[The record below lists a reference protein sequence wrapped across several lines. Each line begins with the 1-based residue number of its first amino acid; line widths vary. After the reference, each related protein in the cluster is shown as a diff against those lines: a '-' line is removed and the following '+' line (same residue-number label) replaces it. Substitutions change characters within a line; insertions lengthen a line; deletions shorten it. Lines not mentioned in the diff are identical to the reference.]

1 MDRLRLDIPLAQHPK
16 PLSALQFKV
25 LKWVN
30 DGCPGGLFEGYSHRI
45 SARALADDQ
54 YISISGKGPT
64 WTAKI
69 TQRGLELLK
78 SIDDSDNNNHT
89 HESKADKFIQ
99 KLTAAG
105 GVLEVEGGY
114 SHIAANDALI
124 RGVMKSALRPQGYKL
139 EITSV
144 GSWQKPKYEAH
155 WARHFPDD
163 VHERPVPIPDS
174 VGKYH
179 PVAKAFRDGTKG
191 VSKEHVDR
199 AAKLLHA
206 LATESTARGYEVT
219 LPSSHKRTD
228 TRRPTTLDGDIA
240 ITIGMTTVPLEMRE
254 LPPNSGAARPYI
266 PKYNSRTQSWT
277 LVNNTDFVSTG
288 RLQLEVTQKY
298 STHGRQER
306 FHDGKRQQLDS
317 VLPAIL
323 REIEIQQLEN
333 EWKRE
338 QARLKEEDTQRR
350 WEAAMKRARKRIQDH
365 HKAQQLKIQ
374 ADAWAEAGMLRKY
387 VDALEARVSSER
399 DGELVNRG
407 HAWLSWA
414 RDYIDAKDPL
424 LRPIEVPVMADYRDE
439 DLVPFLDGWSPHGPH
454 GMR

>member
-1 MDRLRLDIPLAQHPK
+1 MDRLGWGIPLPQHPK
-16 PLSALQFKV
+16 PLSVLQSKV
-25 LKWVN
+25 LRWVN
-30 DGCPGGLFEGYSHRI
+30 DDCPGSIFEGYSHRI
-45 SARALADDQ
+45 AARALADDR
-54 YISISGKGPT
+54 YITITGKGPS

-69 TQRGLELLK
+69 TQRGVELLEG
-78 SIDDSDNNNHT
+78 IDDSAANNHT
-89 HESKADKFIQ
+89 QESEADKFIQ

-114 SHIAANDALI
+114 SHSAANDALI
-124 RGVMKSALRPQGYKL
+124 RGVMKSALRPKGYKL
-139 EITSV
+139 EIKSV
-144 GSWQKPKYEAH
+144 GSWQSPKYEAH

-179 PVAKAFRDGTKG
+179 PVAKVFRDGTPG
-191 VSKEHVDR
+191 VSKEHVAR

-240 ITIGMTTVPLEMRE
+240 ITIGSTTVPLEMRE
-254 LPPNSGAARPYI
+254 LPPNGGAAKPYN
-266 PKYNSRTQSWT
+266 PKYNSRNQSWT
-277 LVNNTDFVSTG
+277 LVNSTDFVSTG
-288 RLQLEVTQKY
+288 RLQLELTEKY

-306 FHDGKRQQLDS
+306 FRDGKRQQLDTA
-317 VLPAIL
+317 LPAIL
-323 REIEIQQLEN
+323 REIEIQHLEN

-338 QARLKEEDTQRR
+338 QARLKEEETQRR
-350 WEAAMKRARKRIQDH
+350 WEAAMERARIRIQDH

-387 VDALEARVSSER
+387 VAALEARLSSER
-399 DGELVNRG
+399 DVELVNRG
-407 HAWLSWA
+407 LAWLAWT

-424 LRPIEVPVMADYRDE
+424 LRPIEVPVLADYRDE

>member
-1 MDRLRLDIPLAQHPK
+1 MPQHPK
-16 PLSALQFKV
+16 PLSFLQSKV

-30 DGCPGGLFEGYSHRI
+30 DGCPDSIFEGYSHRI
-45 SARALADDQ
+45 AARALADDR
-54 YISISGKGPT
+54 YITITGKGPT

-69 TQRGLELLK
+69 TQTGAELLK
-78 SIDDSDNNNHT
+78 SIEDSDSNNHT
-89 HESKADKFIQ
+89 HESEADKFIQ
-99 KLTAAG
+99 NLAAAG

-114 SHIAANDALI
+114 SHITANDALI
-124 RGVMKSALRPQGYKL
+124 RGVMKSALRPKGYKL

-144 GSWQKPKYEAH
+144 GSWQSPKYEAH

-163 VHERPVPIPDS
+163 VHERPVPIPDP

-179 PVAKAFRDGTKG
+179 PVAKVFRDGTRG
-191 VSKEHVDR
+191 VSKEHVAR

-219 LPSSHKRTD
+219 LPSSHKRTNSRG
-228 TRRPTTLDGDIA
+228 TTTLDGDIA
-240 ITIGMTTVPLEMRE
+240 ITIGTTTVPLEMRE
-254 LPPNSGAARPYI
+254 LPPNGGTAKPYN
-266 PKYNSRTQSWT
+266 PKYNSHNQSWT

-288 RLQLEVTQKY
+288 RLQLELTQKY
-298 STHGRQER
+298 ATNGRQER
-306 FHDGKRQQLDS
+306 FRDGKRQQLDTA
-317 VLPAIL
+317 LPAML
-323 REIEIQQLEN
+323 REIEIQHLEK

-338 QARLKEEDTQRR
+338 QARLKEEETQRR
-350 WEAAMKRARKRIQDH
+350 WEAAMKRARIRIQDH

-387 VDALEARVSSER
+387 VAALEARVSSER
-399 DGELVNRG
+399 DVELVNRG
-407 HAWLSWA
+407 LAWLAWA

-424 LRPIEVPVMADYRDE
+424 LRPIEVPVLADYRDE